1 MAIVIYNVCCNK
13 VNKWITMCFTDSII
27 GHFHTLI
34 LIIIPFCFSIH
45 DSCHSTSASSSEK
58 GNKLNWIKFLFLI
71 WPLYPQ
77 SITTPDLKKL
87 VKLDIQTVHCFYE
100 LGVPYLLI
108 HHHSQ
113 SLTFG
118 EPSSCDA
125 FYWIEKYKWN
135 KLESNLVK

>member
-58 GNKLNWIKFLFLI
+58 GNKLKWIKFLFLI
-71 WPLYPQ
+71 LLLYPQ
-77 SITTPDLKKL
+77 CITTHNLKNWS
-87 VKLDIQTVHCFYE
+87 IRYSNCASFYQ

-125 FYWIEKYKWN
+125 FYWIEEYKWN
-135 KLESNLVK
+135 KLESNLAK